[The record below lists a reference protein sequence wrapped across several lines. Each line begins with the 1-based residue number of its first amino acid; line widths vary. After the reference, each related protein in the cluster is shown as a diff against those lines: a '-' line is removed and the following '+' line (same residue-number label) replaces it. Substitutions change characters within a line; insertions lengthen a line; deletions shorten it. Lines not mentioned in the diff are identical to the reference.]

1 MPTMIMPKMGD
12 GMEEGTLLRWL
23 KQVGDEVN
31 AGDPIAEIET
41 DKVSLEIEATETGKL
56 GQLLVDEGAVVP
68 IGTPIALIGEE
79 AAAEAPAQ
87 AAPAAEAAPAPAAAS
102 APAASAESNGH
113 AQAPAPEP
121 VAVAASAAPAQAAA
135 PQVIERAPGERLRAS
150 PLVRRLAA
158 EHELDLSQIAGS
170 GPGGRI
176 VKDDVM
182 PYISG
187 ARPAPKAAPAPAAA
201 PEPAQPAAAAPAP
214 APVAAAPAVAP
225 TGRNAAEGREMSR
238 IRKTT
243 ARRMTEAKQTIPH
256 FYVTVEVDMGAAVA
270 FREQIN
276 AQIEDKANKV
286 SFNDF
291 VVKAAALALRQYPN
305 LNQSISGETLYT
317 HENIDI
323 NLAVAIE
330 GGLIAPF
337 IPDSD
342 QKSLGTI
349 ARMSKDLAGRARN
362 GGLLPEEYQGGTF
375 TISNLGMF
383 DVDEFIAIINPPQ
396 AAILA
401 VGSIREQAVVVD
413 GQLAVGHRM
422 KLSLSADHR
431 VTDGAEVARF
441 LGEVKKY
448 LQNPVLLA
456 IG

>member
-1 MPTMIMPKMGD
+1 LA
-12 GMEEGTLLRWL
+12 EEH
-23 KQVGDEVN
+23 D
-31 AGDPIAEIET
+31 
-41 DKVSLEIEATETGKL
+41 
-56 GQLLVDEGAVVP
+56 
-68 IGTPIALIGEE
+68 
-79 AAAEAPAQ
+79 
-87 AAPAAEAAPAPAAAS
+87 
-102 APAASAESNGH
+102 
-113 AQAPAPEP
+113 
-121 VAVAASAAPAQAAA
+121 
-135 PQVIERAPGERLRAS
+135 
-150 PLVRRLAA
+150 
-158 EHELDLSQIAGS
+158 LDLSQIAGS

-182 PYISG
+182 PFVSG
-187 ARPAPKAAPAPAAA
+187 EKPAPRRDPAAA
-201 PEPAQPAAAAPAP
+201 VAASPAATSPAATPAQAA
-214 APVAAAPAVAP
+214 APVAAPVYAAPV
-225 TGRNAAEGREMSR
+225 GRPDGEAREMSR

-243 ARRMTEAKQTIPH
+243 GKRMSEAKQIIPH

-276 AQIEDKANKV
+276 AQIDEKEGKV

-291 VVKAAALALRQYPN
+291 VVKAAALALREYPN
-305 LNQSISGETLYT
+305 LNQSLNGDTLYT
-317 HENIDI
+317 HANIDV

-337 IPDSD
+337 IPDAD

-401 VGSIREQAVVVD
+401 VGSIREQPVVVD
-413 GQLAVGHRM
+413 GELAVGHRM

-431 VTDGAEVARF
+431 ITDGAEVARF
-441 LGEVKKY
+441 LGVVKKF

-456 IG
+456 IS